1 MLIYNILLLY
11 IILVSIFFDIR
22 ESKKKKIIYLFIIFI
37 PMTIIMGIRDISVG
51 TDTSLYCSI
60 FKYIA
65 NENFNTALSQYPIVW
80 VSINKIISLIG
91 TNNVNYIFPIAVF
104 INLFIAKF
112 IYENSTD
119 VKMSVILYILSYF
132 YLTSFNIGRQFLSM
146 AICAY
151 AYKYLNNKNKKE
163 IIKFILLVLLAT
175 GIHPT
180 AIIFMLCILTFLK
193 PNRKNIVLC
202 LISMSIILSAFV
214 PISNIF
220 VRYFPHYEIYVNE
233 GEITQHGF
241 GVGKNR
247 SSIMTLVYIFFEL
260 ILFYLFNTNKNNN
273 DKKVLF
279 NFIII
284 NGIGCLFGI
293 MSLTSIMFS
302 RFARYFNLFSI
313 IYIPYVFKY
322 IKKEQQ
328 IFVEVIYIF
337 IMLIPYYIQLR
348 DNISGVVPYIIGSL

>member
-1 MLIYNILLLY
+1 MLTYNILLLY

-22 ESKKKKIIYLFIIFI
+22 ESKKKKIIYLFLIFI
-37 PMTIIMGIRDISVG
+37 PMTIIMGIRNISVG

-65 NENFNTALSQYPIVW
+65 NENFDTALSQYPIVW

-91 TNNVNYIFPIAVF
+91 TDNVNYIFSIAVL
-104 INLFIAKF
+104 INLFVAKF
-112 IYENSTD
+112 IYDNSDD

-132 YLTSFNIGRQFLSM
+132 YFNIGRQFLSM
-146 AICAY
+146 AICVY

-163 IIKFILLVLLAT
+163 TIKFMLLVLLAI

-180 AIIFMLCILTFLK
+180 AIIFMLCILTLLK
-193 PNRKNIVLC
+193 PKRKNIILC
-202 LISMSIILSAFV
+202 LISMSLIMVAFV

-233 GEITQHGF
+233 EGITQHGF

-247 SSIMTLVYIFFEL
+247 SSIMTLIYIFFEL
-260 ILFYLFNTNKNNN
+260 IMIYLFNTNKNNN
-273 DKKVLF
+273 IDKKILF

-284 NGIGCLFGI
+284 NGIGCLWGI

-322 IKKEQQ
+322 IKKDQVL
-328 IFVEVIYIF
+328 IVEVIYFF
-337 IMLIPYYIQLR
+337 IMFIPYYIQLN